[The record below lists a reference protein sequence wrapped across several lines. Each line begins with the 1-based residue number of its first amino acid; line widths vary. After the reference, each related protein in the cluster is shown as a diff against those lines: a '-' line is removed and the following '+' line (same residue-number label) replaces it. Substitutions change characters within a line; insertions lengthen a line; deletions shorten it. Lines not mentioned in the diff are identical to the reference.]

1 MESLLKQFLLGSC
14 FDFPDEFNEI
24 CQKVSSPRICLG
36 HHNRQSWKHASEM
49 HASEIQEVCDDV
61 VLLQPTIV
69 YKPICSSVFINSI
82 YRNIHSKAK
91 FIGIE
96 ISSTPHIVWALWNEQ
111 YYGPP
116 PTDVNLHPKFNERPV
131 CVSTIMLHLH
141 VLSFT
146 CTSRSV
152 VLVDNS
158 VNENQQEWTLAHV
171 SWPIQNDIN

>member
-1 MESLLKQFLLGSC
+1 
-14 FDFPDEFNEI
+14 
-24 CQKVSSPRICLG
+24 
-36 HHNRQSWKHASEM
+36 M

-171 SWPIQNDIN
+171 SWPIQNDKLGKPAELWWCSIDITEHVFILFTIQLSRCAYADSMFVVPL